1 MTAKVTFE
9 TMMIR
14 KIASSFLAA
23 AAVALLAGSPA
34 HAQAQDP
41 KLLGEFQ
48 DWAAYTYESDSG
60 PVCYIVSQPTDWEP
74 KNVNRGPIFF
84 LITHRPSERV
94 RNEVNTIIGYPFRE
108 GSNATVTVGDASFEL
123 FTSGDGAWADTA
135 DRDRQI
141 VEAMKAGSTMS
152 LKGVSW
158 RGTETRDRYSL
169 SGVTNAMNRIDAECE
184 N

>member
-14 KIASSFLAA
+14 KIALSFLVAA
-23 AAVALLAGSPA
+23 GAALLVASP
-34 HAQAQDP
+34 AQAQEP
-41 KLLGEFQ
+41 KPLGEFQ

-94 RNEVNTIIGYPFRE
+94 RNEVNTIIGYPFKE
-108 GSNATVTVGDASFEL
+108 DSTATVTVGDKSFEL

-141 VEAMKAGSTMS
+141 VEAMKAGTTMR
-152 LKGVSW
+152 LEGVSW
-158 RGTETRDRYSL
+158 RGTETLDRYSL
-169 SGVTNAMNRIDAECE
+169 LGVTDAMNKIDAECK
-184 N
+184 

>member
-14 KIASSFLAA
+14 KIALSFLLAA
-23 AAVALLAGSPA
+23 GAALLAGSPA
-34 HAQAQDP
+34 QAQEP
-41 KLLGEFQ
+41 KPLGEFQ

-60 PVCYIVSQPTDWEP
+60 PVCYVVSQPTDWEP

-94 RNEVNTIIGYPFRE
+94 RNEVNTIIGYPFKE
-108 GSNATVTVGDASFEL
+108 DSTATVTVGDDSFEL

-135 DRDRQI
+135 DRDREI
-141 VEAMKAGSTMS
+141 VEAMKAGSTMR
-152 LKGVSW
+152 LEGVSW
-158 RGTETRDRYSL
+158 RGTETVDRYSL
-169 SGVTNAMNRIDAECE
+169 LGVTDAMNKIDAECK
-184 N
+184 

>member
-14 KIASSFLAA
+14 KIALSFLVAA
-23 AAVALLAGSPA
+23 GAALLVASP
-34 HAQAQDP
+34 AQAQEP
-41 KLLGEFQ
+41 KPLGEFQ

-94 RNEVNTIIGYPFRE
+94 RNEVNTIIGYPFKE
-108 GSNATVTVGDASFEL
+108 DSTATVTIGDDSFEL

-141 VEAMKAGSTMS
+141 VEAMKAGTTMR
-152 LKGVSW
+152 LEGVSW
-158 RGTETRDRYSL
+158 RGTETLDRYSL
-169 SGVTNAMNRIDAECE
+169 LGVTDAMNKIDAECE
-184 N
+184 